1 MGGSENKF
9 YTLTFIKYFIII
21 YVMEKKLNTKQ
32 IKYFNPLNDYFIRYL
47 FTDKGSS
54 ETILLDFINSIM
66 INANMKTF
74 HSVEILTPF
83 NLKKNRNLKETI
95 VDVKCITQNG
105 SVVII
110 EIQLQGNSRFPERI
124 LYYWAAN
131 YSKLLKHGERYDELT
146 PVISINLLNFN
157 LDKTKNIHSC
167 YMLYEMNNKKL
178 LTDHLQIH
186 IIELKKFRKNVLSK
200 DLNYWLKIFT
210 SKNLEA
216 SMSEIVKEK
225 PIMEE
230 VQKKYNNFVKSKLM
244 MMEYEKKEAY
254 LYGNQIML
262 DEERKLGREEG
273 IKEGIEQGIE
283 KGKEEGIKETQI
295 SMAKNMKNKNIDIS
309 LISELT
315 GLSIEEIEKL

>member
-1 MGGSENKF
+1 MRNN
-9 YTLTFIKYFIII
+9 
-21 YVMEKKLNTKQ
+21 LNTK
-32 IKYFNPLNDYFIRYL
+32 KYFNPLNDYFVRYL

-54 ETILLDFINSIM
+54 ESILLDFINSIM
-66 INANMKTF
+66 LNANMKTF
-74 HSVEILTPF
+74 RSVEILTPF
-83 NLKKNRNLKETI
+83 N
-95 VDVKCITQNG
+95 VKCITQNG

-186 IIELKKFRKNVLSK
+186 IIELKKFKKNILSK
-200 DLNYWLKIFT
+200 DLNCWLKIFT

-262 DEERKLGREEG
+262 DEERRLGKEEG
-273 IKEGIEQGIE
+273 IKEGIEKE
-283 KGKEEGIKETQI
+283 KY
-295 SMAKNMKNKNIDIS
+295 SLAKNMKKENIDVNIIS
-309 LISELT
+309 KVT
-315 GLSIEEIEKL
+315 GLSMEEINKL

>member
-1 MGGSENKF
+1 
-9 YTLTFIKYFIII
+9 
-21 YVMEKKLNTKQ
+21 MEKKSNIKQ

-47 FTDKGSS
+47 FTDKGTS
-54 ETILLDFINSIM
+54 ENILLDFINSIM
-66 INANMKTF
+66 LNANMKTF
-74 HSVEILTPF
+74 RSVEILTPF

-157 LDKTKNIHSC
+157 LDKSKNIHSC

-186 IIELKKFRKNVLSK
+186 IIELKKFKKNILTK
-200 DLNYWLKIFT
+200 DLNCWLKMFT

-230 VQKKYNNFVKSKLM
+230 VQKKYNNFIKSRLM

-262 DEERKLGREEG
+262 DEERRLGIEEG
-273 IKEGIEQGIE
+273 IKKGIEQG
-283 KGKEEGIKETQI
+283 KKEQQI
-295 SMAKNMKNKNIDIS
+295 SIARSLKNAGIDIKT
-309 LISELT
+309 ISENT
-315 GLSIEEIEKL
+315 GLSIEEIKNL

>member
-1 MGGSENKF
+1 MK
-9 YTLTFIKYFIII
+9 
-21 YVMEKKLNTKQ
+21 KKLNTKQ

-54 ETILLDFINSIM
+54 ESILLDFINSIM

-74 HSVEILTPF
+74 RSVEILTPF
-83 NLKKNRNLKETI
+83 NFKKNKNLKETI

-186 IIELKKFRKNVLSK
+186 IIELKKFKKNSLSK

-230 VQKKYNNFVKSKLM
+230 VQKKYNNFVKSRLM

-262 DEERKLGREEG
+262 DEERRLGKEEGIKEG

-283 KGKEEGIKETQI
+283 KGIEQGIEKGEI
-295 SMAKNMKNKNIDIS
+295 NKAKSIALKLKNMNMDNKEIAKI
-309 LISELT
+309 T
-315 GLSIEEIEKL
+315 GLSLEDIEKL

>member
-1 MGGSENKF
+1 
-9 YTLTFIKYFIII
+9 
-21 YVMEKKLNTKQ
+21 MEKKSNIKK

-54 ETILLDFINSIM
+54 ESILLDFINSIM
-66 INANMKTF
+66 LNANMKTF
-74 HSVEILTPF
+74 RSVEILTPF

-157 LDKTKNIHSC
+157 LDKTKYIHSC

-186 IIELKKFRKNVLSK
+186 IIELKKFKKNILTK
-200 DLNYWLKIFT
+200 DLNCWLKMFT

-262 DEERKLGREEG
+262 DEERRLGMEEG
-273 IKEGIEQGIE
+273 IK
-283 KGKEEGIKETQI
+283 KGKEEGIKENQI
-295 SMAKNMKNKNIDIS
+295 LTAKNMKKENIDIN
-309 LISELT
+309 IINKIT
-315 GLSIEEIEKL
+315 GLSIKEIEEL

>member
-1 MGGSENKF
+1 
-9 YTLTFIKYFIII
+9 
-21 YVMEKKLNTKQ
+21 MEKKSNIKQ

-54 ETILLDFINSIM
+54 EGILLDFINSIM

-74 HSVEILTPF
+74 RSVEILTPSPKAGSRL

-95 VDVKCITQNG
+95 APKVGRRLDVKCITQNG

-131 YSKLLKHGERYDELT
+131 YSKLLKHGEKYDELT

-157 LDKTKNIHSC
+157 LDKSKNIHSC

-186 IIELKKFRKNVLSK
+186 IIELKKFKKNILTK
-200 DLNYWLKIFT
+200 DLNCWLKMFT

-262 DEERKLGREEG
+262 DEERRLGIEEG
-273 IKEGIEQGIE
+273 IKKGIEQGME
-283 KGKEEGIKETQI
+283 KGIEQGKREQQI
-295 SMAKNMKNKNIDIS
+295 SIAKSLKNAGIDIKI
-309 LISELT
+309 ISENT
-315 GLSIEEIEKL
+315 GLSIEEIKKL

>member
-1 MGGSENKF
+1 
-9 YTLTFIKYFIII
+9 
-21 YVMEKKLNTKQ
+21 MEKKSNIKK

-54 ETILLDFINSIM
+54 ESILLDFINSIM
-66 INANMKTF
+66 LNANMKTF
-74 HSVEILTPF
+74 RSVEILTPF

-131 YSKLLKHGERYDELT
+131 YSKLLKHSERYDELT

-186 IIELKKFRKNVLSK
+186 IIELKKFKKNILTK
-200 DLNYWLKIFT
+200 DLNCWLKMFT

-216 SMSEIVKEK
+216 YMSEIVKEK

-262 DEERKLGREEG
+262 DEERRLGMEEG
-273 IKEGIEQGIE
+273 IK
-283 KGKEEGIKETQI
+283 KGKEEGIKENQI
-295 SMAKNMKNKNIDIS
+295 LTAKNMKKENIDIN
-309 LISELT
+309 IINKIT
-315 GLSIEEIEKL
+315 GLSIKEIEEL

>member
-1 MGGSENKF
+1 
-9 YTLTFIKYFIII
+9 
-21 YVMEKKLNTKQ
+21 MEKKLNTKQ

-54 ETILLDFINSIM
+54 ESILLDFINSIM

-74 HSVEILTPF
+74 RSVEILTPF

-157 LDKTKNIHSC
+157 LDKSKNIHSC

-186 IIELKKFRKNVLSK
+186 IIELKKFKKNILTK
-200 DLNYWLKIFT
+200 DLNCWLKMFT

-262 DEERKLGREEG
+262 DEERRLGREEG
-273 IKEGIEQGIE
+273 R
-283 KGKEEGIKETQI
+283 EEGE
-295 SMAKNMKNKNIDIS
+295 KNKAIS
-309 LISELT
+309 IAKSLKKSGLDSKFISENT
-315 GLSIEEIEKL
+315 GLSIEEIKNL

>member
-1 MGGSENKF
+1 MRNKSN
-9 YTLTFIKYFIII
+9 I
-21 YVMEKKLNTKQ
+21 KQ
-32 IKYFNPLNDYFIRYL
+32 IKYFNPLNDYF
-47 FTDKGSS
+47 TDKGSS
-54 ETILLDFINSIM
+54 ESILLDFINSIM

-74 HSVEILTPF
+74 RSVEILTHF

-95 VDVKCITQNG
+95 APKVARKVDRCRRCLDVKCLTQNG

-131 YSKLLKHGERYDELT
+131 YSKLLKHGERYDVLT

-167 YMLYEMNNKKL
+167 YMLYDMNNKKL

-186 IIELKKFRKNVLSK
+186 IIELKKIKKNALSR

-210 SKNLEA
+210 SKNLEV

-225 PIMEE
+225 TIMEE

-262 DEERKLGREEG
+262 DEERRLGREEG
-273 IKEGIEQGIE
+273 IKEGIEQG
-283 KGKEEGIKETQI
+283 
-295 SMAKNMKNKNIDIS
+295 
-309 LISELT
+309 
-315 GLSIEEIEKL
+315 

>member
-1 MGGSENKF
+1 MSNK
-9 YTLTFIKYFIII
+9 
-21 YVMEKKLNTKQ
+21 E

-54 ETILLDFINSIM
+54 EAILLDFINSIM
-66 INANMKTF
+66 LNANMKTF
-74 HSVEILTPF
+74 RSVEILTPF
-83 NLKKNRNLKETI
+83 NLKKNKNLKETI
-95 VDVKCITQNG
+95 VDVKCLTQNG

-131 YSKLLKHGERYDELT
+131 YSKLLKHGEKYDELT

-186 IIELKKFRKNVLSK
+186 IIELKKFKKNMLAK
-200 DLNYWLKIFT
+200 DLNSWLKIFT

-254 LYGNQIML
+254 LYGNQIMME
-262 DEERKLGREEG
+262 EERRLGKEEGIKQGKEEG
-273 IKEGIEQGIE
+273 IKEGIKEGME
-283 KGKEEGIKETQI
+283 KGTKEALILT
-295 SMAKNMKNKNIDIS
+295 ARNMKNKNMDIK
-309 LISELT
+309 LISEIT
-315 GLSIEEIEKL
+315 GLKIEEIEKI

>member
-1 MGGSENKF
+1 MENKSN
-9 YTLTFIKYFIII
+9 I
-21 YVMEKKLNTKQ
+21 KQ
-32 IKYFNPLNDYFIRYL
+32 IKYFNSLNDY

-54 ETILLDFINSIM
+54 ESILLDFINSVM
-66 INANMKTF
+66 LNANMKTF
-74 HSVEILTPF
+74 RSVEILTHF

-95 VDVKCITQNG
+95 APKVARKVDRCRRRLDVKCITQNG

-186 IIELKKFRKNVLSK
+186 IIELKKFK
-200 DLNYWLKIFT
+200 KIRFGC
-210 SKNLEA
+210 K
-216 SMSEIVKEK
+216 IYK
-225 PIMEE
+225 
-230 VQKKYNNFVKSKLM
+230 
-244 MMEYEKKEAY
+244 
-254 LYGNQIML
+254 
-262 DEERKLGREEG
+262 
-273 IKEGIEQGIE
+273 
-283 KGKEEGIKETQI
+283 
-295 SMAKNMKNKNIDIS
+295 
-309 LISELT
+309 
-315 GLSIEEIEKL
+315 

>member
-1 MGGSENKF
+1 
-9 YTLTFIKYFIII
+9 
-21 YVMEKKLNTKQ
+21 MEKKLNTKQ

-54 ETILLDFINSIM
+54 ESILLDFINSIM

-74 HSVEILTPF
+74 RSVEILTPF

-157 LDKTKNIHSC
+157 LDKSKNIHSC

-186 IIELKKFRKNVLSK
+186 IIELKKFKKNILTK
-200 DLNYWLKIFT
+200 DLNCWLKMFT

-262 DEERKLGREEG
+262 DEERRLGREEG
-273 IKEGIEQGIE
+273 E
-283 KGKEEGIKETQI
+283 
-295 SMAKNMKNKNIDIS
+295 KNKAIS
-309 LISELT
+309 IAKSLKKSGLDSKFISENT
-315 GLSIEEIEKL
+315 GLSIEEIKKL

>member
-1 MGGSENKF
+1 MKN
-9 YTLTFIKYFIII
+9 
-21 YVMEKKLNTKQ
+21 KLNTKQ

-54 ETILLDFINSIM
+54 ESILLDFINSIM

-74 HSVEILTPF
+74 RSVEILTPF
-83 NLKKNRNLKETI
+83 NLKKNKNLKETI

-178 LTDHLQIH
+178 LTDYH
-186 IIELKKFRKNVLSK
+186 
-200 DLNYWLKIFT
+200 
-210 SKNLEA
+210 
-216 SMSEIVKEK
+216 
-225 PIMEE
+225 
-230 VQKKYNNFVKSKLM
+230 KY
-244 MMEYEKKEAY
+244 
-254 LYGNQIML
+254 I
-262 DEERKLGREEG
+262 
-273 IKEGIEQGIE
+273 
-283 KGKEEGIKETQI
+283 
-295 SMAKNMKNKNIDIS
+295 
-309 LISELT
+309 
-315 GLSIEEIEKL
+315 

>member
-1 MGGSENKF
+1 MK
-9 YTLTFIKYFIII
+9 
-21 YVMEKKLNTKQ
+21 KKLNTKQ

-66 INANMKTF
+66 INVNMKTF
-74 HSVEILTPF
+74 RSVEILTPF
-83 NLKKNRNLKETI
+83 NLKKNKNLKETI
-95 VDVKCITQNG
+95 APKVGRRLDVKCITQNG

-124 LYYWAAN
+124 LYYWASN

-186 IIELKKFRKNVLSK
+186 IIELKKFKKNSLSK

-210 SKNLEA
+210 SKNLEV

-230 VQKKYNNFVKSKLM
+230 VQKKYNNFVKSRLM

-262 DEERKLGREEG
+262 DEERRLGREEG

-283 KGKEEGIKETQI
+283 KGIKETQI
-295 SMAKNMKNKNIDIS
+295 SMAKNMKNDKIDFDTIS
-309 LISELT
+309 KYT
-315 GLSIEEIEKL
+315 GLSIEEIDKL